1 MDYNESDPNNYRQ
14 SIKMQALQVLGMLNQ
29 PSDQNLLKEL
39 VEMCRRWDNEFGY
52 DAIELYPELA
62 EVFVQYGY

>member
-1 MDYNESDPNNYRQ
+1 M
-14 SIKMQALQVLGMLNQ
+14 QVLQILAMLNQ